1 MNAKIPNLFEKYG
14 GAQGLKRPLKDF
26 TQRMLVNPSV
36 RRCFEGVSNEQIVE
50 YNFAIFSVVLG
61 NPESSYDFSVIRDIL
76 IRNRVTHHTY
86 EEIIRLLRH
95 VMLDAGFVSRDA
107 SIAINMLDM
116 HCETIIGINPVRK
129 VTSPFAGVDRRR
141 MDRPPPAEE

>member
-1 MNAKIPNLFEKYG
+1 MTVKIPNLFDKYG
-14 GAQGLKRPLKDF
+14 GAQGLKGPLKDF

-36 RRCFEGVSNEQIVE
+36 RRCFEGISNEQIIE
-50 YNFAIFSVVLG
+50 YNLALFSFVLG
-61 NPESSYDFSVIRDIL
+61 HPEVSYDFSPIREIL
-76 IRNRVTHHTY
+76 VKNRVTHHTY

-116 HCETIIGINPVRK
+116 HCEAIVGIQPVRK
-129 VTSPFAGVDRRR
+129 VSSPFAGVDRRR
-141 MDRPPPAEE
+141 MDRAPRSE